1 MEEEKVI
8 LLLSHCRKRH
18 LFKGIYPIKLIT
30 LKMFLHYMYILSSRE
45 MFHND
50 FFFQVYQTL
59 LTMFTPMTI
68 SCSCGLFLLTLLL
81 PLPKQSHFYFYAMFI
96 CVDMDIHICYKYM
109 LYIPHITEKL
119 RYLFFLVNF
128 IWHDMIITS

>member
-45 MFHND
+45 ISFIMT
-50 FFFQVYQTL
+50 FFFKCIRHFWL
-59 LTMFTPMTI
+59 
-68 SCSCGLFLLTLLL
+68 CSPPWPSLVPAVSSFSLFPFLFPLLFLCHVYMCRYGYT
-81 PLPKQSHFYFYAMFI
+81 
-96 CVDMDIHICYKYM
+96 YM
-109 LYIPHITEKL
+109 LQIHVIYSTYNRKAKIFIFL
-119 RYLFFLVNF
+119 SQFYLT
-128 IWHDMIITS
+128 WYDYY

>member
-30 LKMFLHYMYILSSRE
+30 LKIFLHYMYILSSRE
-45 MFHND
+45 ISFIMT
-50 FFFQVYQTL
+50 FFSSVSGTFDYVHSHDHL
-59 LTMFTPMTI
+59 
-68 SCSCGLFLLTLLL
+68 LFLWSL
-81 PLPKQSHFYFYAMFI
+81 PSHSSPSSSHFYFYAMFI